1 MIKKICLF
9 AIFILTLLEVD
20 AQITAFDFNT
30 LSAATGSGSVP
41 ATTTATNTAI
51 ASISR
56 GAGLVVPTGTSFLG
70 NAYPAASW
78 DQTTLAAAITGND
91 YFEFTIAANA
101 NYKVSLSALE
111 ANFRRSNSG
120 PSNFQWRYSINN
132 GTSFVDIGTPI
143 TYALTNTNGD
153 AQNSINLSTIN
164 DLQNVTS
171 PSTIIIRLY
180 GWGGALGGTFA
191 LGRLAGND
199 LAVGGTVSTTLPLIT
214 LGTQSQIVSCLGV
227 PANKTVT
234 VSGTGLTGSAIVFG
248 PMTNYGFSS
257 VPGGPFY
264 ATDSITYSG
273 TTLANT
279 NMYMQYTSTTTG
291 IDTVKI
297 PVGGGGDTALLSS
310 PRSTSAL
317 PNVIISSNPVSA
329 AVCPGQNITLAGTG
343 ANTYSWSGGITN
355 NVAFVP
361 SSTQTYT
368 ITGTDGACSKTA
380 SIQVVVNALPTI
392 TATATPSV
400 VCSGS
405 NALLNGGG
413 GVSYTWD
420 NGVTDNV
427 AFYPT
432 ATQTYIVTGTDA
444 NNCSNTT
451 SIQIPVNNL
460 PNITASATLTSV
472 CMGNSTIL
480 NGGNGISYTWSG
492 GAIDNTTFIPS
503 STQTYTVTGTDANSC
518 SNTATIYINVNS
530 LPSVTANS
538 SSVFI
543 CQGSPIT
550 LSGGGTATAF
560 IWDNGATNNVPI
572 NPSSTTIYMVTG
584 TDANSCSNT
593 ATIEVIVNLNP
604 TIVASS
610 NANTISPMCQGASF
624 NLTGSFTANT
634 LGNTPTLIEFSNGT
648 PITTGGF
655 DSDADGVFD
664 SYSTL
669 LNASLNTYTVTATDI
684 AGCTSTASISISGI
698 IAPNV
703 AATVM
708 PNSICANQLA
718 TVMGSGAVSYVW
730 DNGVINNTPFVGT
743 ATTTYQV
750 IGTDAQGCTATS
762 TAQLLVNN
770 IATNLVTATS
780 STTINQTDGTTV
792 NYTNNSCELIS
803 TVNDGASGNILGS
816 VTSNVNITPTVGIYN
831 SQPYVRRWYQ
841 ITPTN
846 QGPAT
851 ITLYLTQV
859 DLDDY
864 NMNNGTFSDLPTSG
878 NNADPNIANIRITKV
893 DGGLGTGTPSVITPT
908 MNWNGNYWEA
918 TFSVTSFSQ
927 FYFHSANPLNAALPS
942 TITNFKAVKNNEKD
956 IISWNTVNEFN
967 NNYFT
972 VLYSTNGVDFKAIA
986 QLDSKGENGNSQ
998 LKLDYSAE
1006 NSDIQF
1012 GHNYYKL
1019 QQTDLD
1025 GKIHTHPQII
1035 DVVHHYNGSVVTVYP
1050 NPMKDELWIETSNS
1064 STSKIEIRIVD
1075 MSGRIIKNSMT
1086 EQAKGNNKIAIPV
1099 NDLNAGLY
1107 AVQVLENG
1115 KLISISKV
1123 SK

>member
-9 AIFILTLLEVD
+9 AIFILSLLEID
-20 AQITAFDFNT
+20 AQITAFDFNGIT
-30 LSAATGSGSVP
+30 TVVTTAN
-41 ATTTATNTAI
+41 ATTTIANTTP
-51 ASISR
+51 SVISR
-56 GAGLVVPTGTSFLG
+56 GAGVTATSLS
-70 NAYPAASW
+70 NAFAGSGW
-78 DQTTLAAAITGND
+78 DATSLAAAITGND
-91 YFEFTIAANA
+91 YFEFTIAASTNF
-101 NYKVSLSALE
+101 NVSLSALE
-111 ANFRRSNSG
+111 ANFRRSGTG
-120 PSNFQWRYSINN
+120 PNNFQWRYSIN
-132 GTSFVDIGTPI
+132 GGSSFSDFGAPI
-143 TYALTNTNGD
+143 SYTLSTTAGD
-153 AQNSINLSTIN
+153 AQASINLSTIN
-164 DLQNVTS
+164 DLQNVTN
-171 PSTIIIRLY
+171 PTTIIIRLY
-180 GWGGALGGTFA
+180 GWGGALAGTFA
-191 LGRLAGND
+191 IGRLTGND

-248 PMTNYGFSS
+248 PMANYGFSK

-264 ATDSITYSG
+264 ATDSITYTG

-279 NMYMQYTSTTTG
+279 NMYMQYTSITSG
-291 IDTVKI
+291 IDTVYI

-310 PRSTSAL
+310 PRLTNAL

-361 SSTQTYT
+361 SATQTYT
-368 ITGTDGACSKTA
+368 ITGTDGVCSKTA
-380 SIQVVVNALPTI
+380 SIQVVVNALPII
-392 TATATPSV
+392 TATATPAV

-405 NALLNGGG
+405 NALLNGIG
-413 GVSYTWD
+413 GVSYVWD

-460 PNITASATLTSV
+460 PNITAGATLTSV
-472 CMGNSTIL
+472 CTGKSTVL

-492 GAIDNTTFIPS
+492 GAINNTLFIPS
-503 STQTYTVTGTDANSC
+503 TTQIYTVTGTDANSC
-518 SNTATIYINVNS
+518 SNTATIEITVNS
-530 LPSVTANS
+530 LPSVTANAT
-538 SSVFI
+538 SVFI
-543 CQGSPIT
+543 CEGLPTT
-550 LSGGGTATAF
+550 LSGGGTATSF
-560 IWDNGATNNVPI
+560 VWDNSATNNVPI
-572 NPSSTTIYMVTG
+572 YPLTTTTYMVTG
-584 TDANSCSNT
+584 SDANSCSNT

-604 TIVASS
+604 TITASS
-610 NANTISPMCQGASF
+610 NANTISPKCQGASF

-634 LGNTPTLIEFSNGT
+634 LGNTPTLIEFSNGA

-664 SYSTL
+664 SFSTL

-684 AGCTSTASISISGI
+684 AGCTATASISISGI

-703 AATVM
+703 TAMVI
-708 PNSICANQLA
+708 PNSICANQVA

-730 DNGVINNTPFVGT
+730 DNGVIDSTPFVGT
-743 ATTTYQV
+743 TTTTYQV

-762 TAQLLVNN
+762 TAQLMVNN
-770 IATNLVTATS
+770 IATNLVIATS

-803 TVNDGASGNILGS
+803 TVNDGANGNVLGS
-816 VTSNVNITPTVGIYN
+816 VTSNVTIMPTIGIYN

-851 ITLYLTQV
+851 ITLYLTQA

-864 NMNNGTFSDLPTSG
+864 NINNGSFSDLPTSG

-893 DGGLGTGTPSVITPT
+893 DGGLGTGTPTVITPT

-918 TFSVTSFSQ
+918 SFGVTSFSQ
-927 FYFHSANPLNAALPS
+927 FYFHSANPLNAALPT
-942 TITNFKAVKNNEKD
+942 TITNFKAVKNNDID
-956 IISWNTVNEFN
+956 IISWSTVNESN

-972 VLYSTNGVDFKAIA
+972 VLYSKNGVDFNAIA
-986 QLDSKGENGNSQ
+986 QLKSKGMNGNSQ
-998 LKLDYSAE
+998 LKLNYSAE
-1006 NSDIQF
+1006 NSSFQL

-1025 GKIHTHPQII
+1025 GKATTYSQIA
-1035 DVVHHYNGSVVTVYP
+1035 DVLHNENGTVVTVYP
-1050 NPMKDELWIETSNS
+1050 NPMKDELWIDTYHMA
-1064 STSKIEIRIVD
+1064 TSKVEIKIID
-1075 MSGRIIKNSMT
+1075 MSGRILKNSIA
-1086 EQAKGNNKIAIPV
+1086 EQLKGSHKITIPV
-1099 NDLNAGLY
+1099 NDLHEGIY
-1107 AVQVLENG
+1107 AVQVIENG
-1115 KLISISKV
+1115 KLISTSKV
-1123 SK
+1123 RK